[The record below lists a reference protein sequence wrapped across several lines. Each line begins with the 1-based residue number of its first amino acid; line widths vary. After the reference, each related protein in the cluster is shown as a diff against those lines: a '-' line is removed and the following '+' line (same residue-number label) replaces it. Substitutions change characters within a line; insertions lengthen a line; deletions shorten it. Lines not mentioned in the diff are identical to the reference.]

1 MPKKR
6 FTAEQIVV
14 VLRQIEVM
22 MSQGNATEAITTL
35 AHSQNM
41 IRKNEDQ
48 GTDLAEYFSFL
59 CVCNWHVAY
68 RCIGCHLR

>member
-14 VLRQIEVM
+14 VLRQIEVL

-48 GTDLAEYFSFL
+48 GTDLAE
-59 CVCNWHVAY
+59 
-68 RCIGCHLR
+68 